1 MLFRGEFGF
10 GVSGFDIGSF
20 QPYELAWSK
29 GLGRSGRSLSSHD
42 FGCYCKGCRDFR
54 AEFIKNFEPF
64 FHGWNLRG
72 QGYWREE
79 LSPTGRGV
87 VLLSLISWISRMLKI
102 KQSVSLHVESKDDKR

>member
-1 MLFRGEFGF
+1 MSFRGEFGF

-42 FGCYCKGCRDFR
+42 FGCYCKGSRDFR
-54 AEFIKNFEPF
+54 AELVKNFEPF

-79 LSPTGRGV
+79 FWLETIPDFKRGV
-87 VLLSLISWISRMLKI
+87 PSSTMRFDVMGKF
-102 KQSVSLHVESKDDKR
+102 SKGK